1 MINRLQKILIAVIL
15 IGGFC
20 FCNYYEHHYTRTD
33 CVVYEAT
40 DEGILV
46 EDKCGFT
53 WFIDNETLDYKQ
65 YEIGNIVDMKLHTNY
80 TISDIEDDIPLKI
93 VKVD

>member
-1 MINRLQKILIAVIL
+1 MKKIIVGLLLVA
-15 IGGFC
+15 GFVGA
-20 FCNYYEHHYTRTD
+20 NWYENHYTREN
-33 CVVYEAT
+33 CEVYKVT

-46 EDKCGFT
+46 EDKCDFT

-65 YEIGNIVDMKLHTNY
+65 YNIGDVVDMKLHTNY